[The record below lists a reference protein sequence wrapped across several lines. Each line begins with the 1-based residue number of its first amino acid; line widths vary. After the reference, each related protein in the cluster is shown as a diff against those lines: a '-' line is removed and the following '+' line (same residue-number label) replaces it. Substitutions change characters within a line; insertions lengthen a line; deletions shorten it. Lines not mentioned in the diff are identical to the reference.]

1 MSLTSI
7 LKDPDIRGIFRK
19 HCAKPRGAAPQVN
32 CRLMPRTKNNSQVGT
47 AFDYLLR
54 FYIES
59 ACGLGTAG
67 RAWVADDGFRTLMG
81 SHMGESDMRMVMSS
95 YDRALKNHQEYVEN
109 SKGGTPSV
117 ELCADCMFLAQLDVV
132 VRAGIWRNGGG
143 SDSDDVRDLQAMLAE
158 ARPAFAKS
166 SKYVLNPTFGMA
178 SVLVDG
184 ADADIIM
191 DGTLVDIKTTKH
203 PAITSDM
210 IYQLAGYWLLSRIMT
225 RTAVRTTGIRDAN
238 TGKEVPFAYATGT
251 ATDYDIPDYGIG
263 RIGIYFARFGSL
275 WSVPVD
281 DIVSDPNG
289 FEGEFL
295 DAVRCMQNA
304 GRQM

>member
-1 MSLTSI
+1 M
-7 LKDPDIRGIFRK
+7 G
-19 HCAKPRGAAPQVN
+19 
-32 CRLMPRTKNNSQVGT
+32 PRTKNNSQVGT

-67 RAWVADDGFRTLMG
+67 RAWVADDGFRALMD
-81 SHMGESDMRMVMSS
+81 SRMGESYMRKVMSS
-95 YDRALKNHQEYVEN
+95 YDQALKNHQEYVEN
-109 SKGGTPSV
+109 GRGGIPSA
-117 ELCADCMFLAQLDVV
+117 ELCADCMFLAHLDVV
-132 VRAGIWRNGGG
+132 VRAGIWRNGDGP
-143 SDSDDVRDLQAMLAE
+143 DPDDVRDLQAMLAE
-158 ARPAFAKS
+158 ARPVFAKS

-178 SVLVDG
+178 SVLVGG

-203 PAITSDM
+203 PTLTSDM

-225 RTAVRTTGIRDAN
+225 RTAVRITGIRDAN
-238 TGKEVPFAYATGT
+238 TGKGVPSAYAAGT
-251 ATDYDIPDYGIG
+251 AAGYNIPNYDIG
-263 RIGIYFARFGSL
+263 RVGIYFARFGSL
-275 WSVPVD
+275 WSVPVAD
-281 DIVSDPNG
+281 VVSDPSG

-295 DAVRCMQNA
+295 DAMRRMQDA